1 MKKALVVFISILS
14 FFSIC
19 LCSSL
24 RDKQEKIES
33 YINTTD
39 SLSSKIELLYG
50 NMKLHYAYNES
61 FLRDF
66 NVISMDGDTIQF
78 SSLLNEKNILVY
90 KFSLTNCISCIN
102 HELSVIHHDHNILDR
117 CNAFIIVDSCSF
129 RDLDV
134 FRKYYPMGNISFYRM
149 ACTDNDLNKILKEE
163 SIPFVFFTNKTMQV
177 KDLFIPMKEIPS
189 FTEEYHKRMYY
200 KYSFI

>member
-14 FFSIC
+14 IFSIC

-50 NMKLHYAYNES
+50 NMNLHYAYNES

-90 KFSLTNCISCIN
+90 KFSLTNCHPIFPNQMLQAPDFHLLQFST
-102 HELSVIHHDHNILDR
+102 LL
-117 CNAFIIVDSCSF
+117 
-129 RDLDV
+129 LL
-134 FRKYYPMGNISFYRM
+134 PM
-149 ACTDNDLNKILKEE
+149 L
-163 SIPFVFFTNKTMQV
+163 
-177 KDLFIPMKEIPS
+177 
-189 FTEEYHKRMYY
+189 
-200 KYSFI
+200 